1 MTDVNAIVTREGLI
15 AILEELGF
23 SNTRPS
29 ESTLTYKKV
38 GKQGNYSVCFVF
50 PTVTDDPK
58 NKASGFAGMGA
69 VVNGHGE
76 QRSSFNVSYGR
87 TTAEQVYQGIKEKI
101 EPHCGPIV
109 PAGYISEKQRGH
121 RKAG

>member
-1 MTDVNAIVTREGLI
+1 MTGVNAIVTREGLI

-29 ESTLTYKKV
+29 ESTLTYKKA
-38 GKQGNYSVCFVF
+38 GKSGSYAVCFVF
-50 PTVTDDPK
+50 PSQTEDPK
-58 NKASGFAGMGA
+58 KVSGFAGIGA

-76 QRSSFNVSYGR
+76 QSSSFNVSYGR

-101 EPHCGPIV
+101 EPHCGPIM